1 MINYSQYYTNN
12 IYSQLLVEKID
23 IESPGLILDMGVG
36 DGSLTKAAIRRWSEA
51 NYIAIDLDQRNCDA
65 MQGFSSRLRIIRE
78 DGLKPNLNESLKI
91 KVGSVDVAI
100 CNPPYQKIKA
110 HKSQEI
116 IFTRANLNSCIN
128 NKNITS
134 DIVFL
139 ANNLSLLKE
148 NGYLGIILPDGLL
161 TRADLQNLR
170 ADLLYNHTLKYI
182 IQLPDKIFNKTEART
197 HIIILSKGKSQYS
210 KVTLLLANSRGEY
223 TDQIEIQKEYLVER
237 MDFNFHKWKLLNKI
251 KGITFGDIKVEITRG
266 SFTHKELKEMD
277 IEYFHTIHF
286 NNNIFLNF
294 NKREN
299 NWKNKIFAESGDI
312 LMARVGKRCAG
323 KLAIIEHGSSILSD
337 CVYRIRVPELYRKI
351 AWDLLNSNFGRD
363 WIKVHSHGV
372 CAQVISKKD
381 LLNFP
386 VFLNLTGA

>member
-1 MINYSQYYTNN
+1 M
-12 IYSQLLVEKID
+12 E
-23 IESPGLILDMGVG
+23 
-36 DGSLTKAAIRRWSEA
+36 
-51 NYIAIDLDQRNCDA
+51 
-65 MQGFSSRLRIIRE
+65 
-78 DGLKPNLNESLKI
+78 
-91 KVGSVDVAI
+91 
-100 CNPPYQKIKA
+100 
-110 HKSQEI
+110 
-116 IFTRANLNSCIN
+116 
-128 NKNITS
+128 
-134 DIVFL
+134 
-139 ANNLSLLKE
+139 
-148 NGYLGIILPDGLL
+148 
-161 TRADLQNLR
+161 
-170 ADLLYNHTLKYI
+170 
-182 IQLPDKIFNKTEART
+182 
-197 HIIILSKGKSQYS
+197 
-210 KVTLLLANSRGEY
+210 
-223 TDQIEIQKEYLVER
+223 
-237 MDFNFHKWKLLNKI
+237 KI